1 MRTNGLLLRGA
12 RLAARLLAAGL
23 SVMLLGTLT
32 GARRATG
39 FGEDDVLTYGMSLAD
54 AEKVVGKDGKS
65 KDWVIVYR
73 IDTTQTCDVA
83 CVYQKTTYYR
93 LGFYQG
99 TCYSLEKRAEVPGD
113 SVESVFARFKE
124 INGETPEN
132 AHSADG
138 SLMFAR
144 WALKTRDVALT
155 AQRRDDGTYT
165 VTYEEVD
172 PIKRGDALHARESE
186 MQNTPMEVDPITGK
200 PRPVTH
206 GQDQQ
211 SGGENGG
218 DEGKSKEPK
227 KSGDDEG
234 SGGGD
239 DNNDD
244 DGDGHEPIP

>member
-1 MRTNGLLLRGA
+1 
-12 RLAARLLAAGL
+12 
-23 SVMLLGTLT
+23 
-32 GARRATG
+32 
-39 FGEDDVLTYGMSLAD
+39 
-54 AEKVVGKDGKS
+54 
-65 KDWVIVYR
+65 
-73 IDTTQTCDVA
+73 
-83 CVYQKTTYYR
+83 
-93 LGFYQG
+93 
-99 TCYSLEKRAEVPGD
+99 
-113 SVESVFARFKE
+113 
-124 INGETPEN
+124 
-132 AHSADG
+132 
-138 SLMFAR
+138 
-144 WALKTRDVALT
+144 
-155 AQRRDDGTYT
+155 